1 VPVRT
6 AASLSAEADQWKQRS
21 AAAQPA
27 TARGNLRRP
36 VAVCFRYSRPDFP
49 HGLAVS
55 APARVRLAFCRAA
68 QSRPIPPLASHSVA
82 AAAVQAKPIA
92 EQYLGLTALRRTAS
106 ISPEVQPLRCGQAR
120 TGRPQRQQSPSGSHS
135 LAETRRAAMDDGGYV

>member
-1 VPVRT
+1 MPVRT

-55 APARVRLAFCRAA
+55 APARVRLTIPLSGRPEPSDSPAGVA
-68 QSRPIPPLASHSVA
+68 Q
-82 AAAVQAKPIA
+82 
-92 EQYLGLTALRRTAS
+92 RRGCCCA
-106 ISPEVQPLRCGQAR
+106 GQADR
-120 TGRPQRQQSPSGSHS
+120 
-135 LAETRRAAMDDGGYV
+135 